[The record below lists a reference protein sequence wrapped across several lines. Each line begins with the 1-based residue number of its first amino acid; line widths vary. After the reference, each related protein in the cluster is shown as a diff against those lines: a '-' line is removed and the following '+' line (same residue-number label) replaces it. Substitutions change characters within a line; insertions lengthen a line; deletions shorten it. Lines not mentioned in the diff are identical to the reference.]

1 MTPPARFVVITG
13 LSGAGK
19 SLAANCFED
28 MGYYCVDNLPVK
40 LIPTFCDLI
49 VRTETRISK
58 VALVI
63 DIREG
68 AFLEDFPEIISQLR
82 ADDRESLVLFLDS
95 SDESLKRRF
104 SETRR
109 PHPLAAGGSLEDGIR
124 HERRALSV
132 LRDQADVVV
141 DTSRFNVH
149 EFRAYLHDRFS
160 GESRQDSLFVSML
173 SFGYKYGIPMDS
185 DMVLDVRFLPN
196 PHFQDG
202 LRKLSG
208 LDPEA
213 AAFIEAGEDYKEYYE
228 RVSALLAF
236 LMPRF
241 VKEGKTYVTV
251 AVGCTG
257 GRHRSVAISHRL
269 GEDLRR
275 LGYRVRTVHRDMARG
290 GTGVR

>member
-1 MTPPARFVVITG
+1 MNTITRYVIITG

-40 LIPTFCDLI
+40 LIPIFCDLI
-49 VRTETRISK
+49 ARSEPQISK
-58 VALVI
+58 VALVV

-68 AFLEDFPEIISQLR
+68 AFLGDFPEMMTKLR
-82 ADDRESLVLFLDS
+82 ADGREGFVLFLDS
-95 SDESLKRRF
+95 SDETLRRRF

-109 PHPLAAGGSLEDGIR
+109 PHPLAGGGSLEDGIR
-124 HERRALSV
+124 RERRALST
-132 LRDQADVVV
+132 LRDRADKVI

-149 EFRAYLHDRFS
+149 ELRAYIKDCFS
-160 GESRQDSLFVSML
+160 EEKQENQVFVSMV

-185 DMVLDVRFLPN
+185 DIVLDVRFLPN
-196 PHFQDG
+196 PHFQEG
-202 LRKLSG
+202 LRGMTG

-213 AAFIEAGEDYKEYYE
+213 ADFIESSADYKEYYE
-228 RVSALLAF
+228 RVSSLLAF

-241 VKEGKTYVTV
+241 VKEGKTYLTV

-257 GRHRSVAISHRL
+257 GRHRSVAIAHKL

-275 LGYRVRTVHRDMARG
+275 WGYRVRTAHRDM
-290 GTGVR
+290 TKE